1 MNVWYTKQHVKK
13 LFCSIWR
20 VSYLGITGRK
30 QYICVKNANTRWQSR
45 RTCAHLLL
53 QELQNYNSLLNTS
66 TGECWLPQKRY
77 STSKAK
83 GEAPIWWHFESNS
96 MPTSDAWRA
105 QKNFVH
111 STTQRPHRDWARP
124 AFVCLSVS
132 CGDTGHQWLAAGAG
146 ALGAADLT
154 PLDVSRT
161 YTACGISPLRGGH
174 H

>member
-13 LFCSIWR
+13 PFSSIWR

-77 STSKAK
+77 SISKAK
-83 GEAPIWWHFESNS
+83 GEAPIWWHLESNS
-96 MPTSDAWRA
+96 MPQYDGISNRTPCRLAMLGGL
-105 QKNFVH
+105 KKTLFI
-111 STTQRPHRDWARP
+111 ARP
-124 AFVCLSVS
+124 RDPTETEPDLPLCVWVS
-132 CGDTGHQWLAAGAG
+132 PVEIRDNSGLPQEQGLWVQQTSHL
-146 ALGAADLT
+146 
-154 PLDVSRT
+154 
-161 YTACGISPLRGGH
+161 
-174 H
+174 